1 MAQAVRTRKAN
12 KIDAWYGR
20 TGTDDSVGLNRN
32 AFDDMALERYMSQ
45 IDGMSFHTSKADEE
59 RRKKIQKENKKKVDE
74 VYHYYRQ
81 KNFLESAKR
90 LRDFIFI
97 TIAILTVTAVLGAL
111 VYNESQIA
119 SMNFANNKLER
130 QINKMHQETSQ
141 LKESLSDSADLEF
154 IRSQASLRLGMVIPS
169 FKQVVGVSV
178 PNRDRMATSLSYNS
192 HGVTEEMLDEA
203 TKDLAR
209 YFAEKDA

>member
-1 MAQAVRTRKAN
+1 MALAVRTRKAN
-12 KIDAWYGR
+12 KIESELER
-20 TGTDDSVGLNRN
+20 TGTEYSIGLNRN

-45 IDGMSFHTSKADEE
+45 LDGVSFRPGKVDEE

-81 KNFLESAKR
+81 KNFMESAKR

-97 TIAILTVTAVLGAL
+97 AIAILTVTAVLGAL

-141 LKESLSDSADLEF
+141 LKESLADSADLEY
-154 IRSQASLRLGMVIPS
+154 IRVQAGLRLGMVIPS
-169 FKQVVGVSV
+169 FKQVVNVSV

-192 HGVTEEMLDEA
+192 HGVTDEMLEEA
-203 TKDLAR
+203 TKDLAN